1 MVYVGLYRSGSVCA
15 NGGAYNLQLQIFSF
29 PHAHTVPNVTLEET
43 RDTVR
48 MLVDNPSLFTPRKP
62 QEHFLTL
69 HCCASSLLFHACIS
83 TPCAPPIPSY
93 AAGTQECLY
102 PPSLKDE
109 GKACSSSMLALQST
123 DRGHSWTD
131 GAGLACTG
139 NASSFEKGSGC
150 PDGFAVDDGGG
161 TGGVHLLWDWNVALG
176 DSTLPH
182 AGLGYSHG
190 ASPTGPWTRR
200 ATPVNDAWNNT
211 VGPYGFVKLYAGSL
225 IKRSDDWLVVSAIGG
240 SGWAMAAM
248 TSKESPWGPYTQP
261 TTVIYPQ
268 SSRYAAII
276 IVALGFYR
284 VSCGDSGG
292 GGHL

>member
-1 MVYVGLYRSGSVCA
+1 MRAVAAPFGAIINLANGTESIKYWLAHPEAGEASFDTLKDRRTIYTGDNQSWPWPVNGQFFWGGLSRPDLQMVYVGLYRSG
-15 NGGAYNLQLQIFSF
+15 
-29 PHAHTVPNVTLEET
+29 
-43 RDTVR
+43 
-48 MLVDNPSLFTPRKP
+48 
-62 QEHFLTL
+62 
-69 HCCASSLLFHACIS
+69 
-83 TPCAPPIPSY
+83 Y

-292 GGHL
+292 G